1 MAMDYVSRLQSLVRR
16 LQGESLEGEESRG
29 EDVRVI
35 DNEIEE
41 AFYIV

>member
-35 DNEIEE
+35 DSEIEE